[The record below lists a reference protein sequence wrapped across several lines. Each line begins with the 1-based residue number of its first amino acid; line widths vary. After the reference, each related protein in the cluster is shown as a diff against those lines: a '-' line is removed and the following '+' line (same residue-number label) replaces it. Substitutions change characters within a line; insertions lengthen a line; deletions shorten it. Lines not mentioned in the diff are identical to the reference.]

1 MKGRCDGDGDDG
13 GDDGDGDGDGDG
25 SRSGDTPLKGRSED
39 KTQVMGEKR
48 ASQIPQPS
56 CVE

>member
-1 MKGRCDGDGDDG
+1 MKGRSDGDGDDG
-13 GDDGDGDGDGDG
+13 GDGDG